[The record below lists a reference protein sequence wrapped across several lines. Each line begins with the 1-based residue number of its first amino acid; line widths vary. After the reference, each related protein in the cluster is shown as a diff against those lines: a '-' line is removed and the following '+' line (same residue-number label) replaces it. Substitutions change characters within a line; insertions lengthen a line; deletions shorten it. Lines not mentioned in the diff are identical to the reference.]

1 MENESFFKQ
10 YFENNNFGFP
20 FDIGKEIRIK
30 FFENFIDYFKN
41 DNSEETKHKLFNLC
55 GKSDVDDIMFTFDCY
70 WDVYGILK
78 NGIIQG
84 SDYEGD

>member
-30 FFENFIDYFKN
+30 FFKIFIDYFKN
-41 DNSEETKHKLFNLC
+41 DNYEGTKHKLINLS
-55 GKSDVDDIMFTFDCY
+55 GKSDVDDIMDTFHCY
-70 WDVYGILK
+70 WDIYGIEK
-78 NGIIQG
+78 M
-84 SDYEGD
+84 E

>member
-30 FFENFIDYFKN
+30 FLKFLLITLKMI
-41 DNSEETKHKLFNLC
+41 
-55 GKSDVDDIMFTFDCY
+55 IMK
-70 WDVYGILK
+70 VQNI
-78 NGIIQG
+78 N
-84 SDYEGD
+84 